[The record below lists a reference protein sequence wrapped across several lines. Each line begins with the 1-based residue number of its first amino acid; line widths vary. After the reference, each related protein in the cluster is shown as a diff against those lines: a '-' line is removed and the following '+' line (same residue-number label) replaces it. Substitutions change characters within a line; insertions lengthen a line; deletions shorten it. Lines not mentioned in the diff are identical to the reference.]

1 MVIREAFGSV
11 RLEDVAIVGIL
22 MFFGIAGSIPG
33 IAPNQASEMTG
44 TAATGVQMAAGIAS
58 QAVVNLCIVC
68 LLAAG
73 RRELLRNVG
82 ALGCAMALPC
92 WAVLSAAWSQEPLL
106 TMRRAIPFA
115 LSTAFGVLLAV
126 RWRDSRILSLLLGAL
141 ALLSLW
147 SAVLAL
153 CFPAIG
159 HDASSGHGGDWQGVF
174 TQKNACGRAMVFA
187 VAAVLAA
194 GRVSLPRVLLFL
206 LFSLEL
212 VLSGSRGAWL
222 LGAAVLSLLL
232 LFRASCLLD
241 RSTRSL
247 FLSTVAVTG
256 GLIITVGTAE
266 FAELAAMLG
275 RDPTLTGRTA
285 IWHEVWL
292 AILRHPVLGYGFSA
306 FWRGAQ
312 GASWSVV
319 VALRFVLF
327 HAHDG
332 FLEIWLELGV
342 CGLLVFVFTFCRAA
356 YLLWPELR
364 AGNYGRAAWPLAI
377 LFLVA
382 AYDFDEN
389 TLLAFNGLFF
399 VLYAAVLVR
408 LELLKEERSSQEHL
422 TTVTEGMRSPWLL
435 LDLHRPMPGIVP
447 RTAAPAA
454 ASISPQGSKAIFA
467 GHRSPWL

>member
-1 MVIREAFGSV
+1 MVIREALGSI
-11 RLEDVAIVGIL
+11 RLEDIAVVGVL

-44 TAATGVQMAAGIAS
+44 TAATGLQLIAGIAS
-58 QAVVNLCIVC
+58 QIAVNLCIVC
-68 LLAAG
+68 LLAVH
-73 RRELLRNVG
+73 RRVLLEKLSVF
-82 ALGCAMALPC
+82 ACAMALPC
-92 WAVLSAAWSQEPLL
+92 WAMLSAVWSQEPLL
-106 TMRRAIPFA
+106 TLRRAVPFA

-126 RWRDSRILSLLLGAL
+126 RWRESKTLTLLLTAF
-141 ALLSLW
+141 ALLSIW

-153 CFPAIG
+153 GFPSIG
-159 HDASSGHGGDWQGVF
+159 LDASSGHGGDWQGVF

-187 VAAVLAA
+187 DAAVLA
-194 GRVSLPRVLLFL
+194 GGCFTLPRTLLLL
-206 LFSLEL
+206 LFSSEL

-232 LFRASCLLD
+232 LFRASCRLD
-241 RSTRSL
+241 SSARTV
-247 FLSTVAVTG
+247 FLAGLAVMAAA
-256 GLIITVGTAE
+256 GTTIGTLG

-292 AILRHPVLGYGFSA
+292 AILRHPALGYGFSA

-332 FLEIWLELGV
+332 FLEIWLELGA
-342 CGLLVFVFTFCRAA
+342 CGLLLFVLTFCRAG

-364 AGNYGRAAWPLAI
+364 VGRYRQAAWPLAV

-389 TLLAFNGLFF
+389 TLLTFNGLFF

-408 LELLKEERSSQEHL
+408 LELLNRERAAEGQAAAMDANKRIFPFLLHTPRPTATTEHAVSQVGAAFPL
-422 TTVTEGMRSPWLL
+422 GGPRATFAAYRSPWL
-435 LDLHRPMPGIVP
+435 
-447 RTAAPAA
+447 
-454 ASISPQGSKAIFA
+454 
-467 GHRSPWL
+467 

>member
-1 MVIREAFGSV
+1 MREALGAV
-11 RLEDVAIVGIL
+11 RLEDAVVVSVL

-44 TAATGVQMAAGIAS
+44 TAATGLQMVAGIAS
-58 QAVVNLCIVC
+58 QIAINIFIVF
-68 LLAAG
+68 LLAAY
-73 RRELLRNVG
+73 RHDLLRHAGVFAG
-82 ALGCAMALPC
+82 AMALPC
-92 WAVLSAAWSQEPLL
+92 WALLSAGWSEAPLL
-106 TMRRAIPFA
+106 TVRRAIPFA

-126 RWRDSRILSLLLGAL
+126 KWRDSRILILLMTAL
-141 ALLSLW
+141 ALLSIW

-153 CFPAIG
+153 GFPSIG
-159 HDASSGHGGDWQGVF
+159 LDASSGHGGDWQGVF

-187 VAAVLAA
+187 AAAVLAS
-194 GRVSLPRVLLFL
+194 GRLAWPRALLLLLFCA
-206 LFSLEL
+206 EL

-222 LGAAVLSLLL
+222 LGLAVISLLL
-232 LFRASCLLD
+232 LFRASCRLD
-241 RSTRSL
+241 QPARTF
-247 FLSTVAVTG
+247 FLAFLAFMAGAMT
-256 GLIITVGTAE
+256 IVGTLG
-266 FAELAAMLG
+266 FAELAPMLG

-312 GASWSVV
+312 GASWTVV

-332 FLEIWLELGV
+332 FLEIWLELGA
-342 CGLLVFVFTFCRAA
+342 CGLLLFALTFCRAA

-364 AGNYGRAAWPLAI
+364 AGRYCEAAWPLSV

-389 TLLAFNGLFF
+389 TLLTFNGLFF

-408 LELLKEERSSQEHL
+408 LELLNRERIREER
-422 TTVTEGMRSPWLL
+422 TTPRNIDRRTPPFL
-435 LDLHRPMPGIVP
+435 LDPRRPALA
-447 RTAAPAA
+447 TADRSITQAVAALSPAA
-454 ASISPQGSKAIFA
+454 KPIFV